1 MKMKTG
7 IGSWL
12 AAILVSLGVIIAGC
26 VQSGTTTLPAYVKMV
41 DGVQVVTINAK
52 EFKFTPSEI
61 HLNPGKAKFILIN
74 DGAVEHEFEVYE
86 TANRQKLMDAMSAN
100 DQKAADSLA
109 MARIKSVSSKQTK
122 ESDVVTLKGGTYEIG
137 CHVVGHFEAGMKG
150 TLTVAGG
157 SNSESKPESKT
168 ETSATPASY
177 SGPVASIVRK
187 ATDVPP
193 RILRTENEKVVIY
206 LETRE
211 VVGELADGVQYRYW
225 TYNGTVPGPMLRVK
239 EGDTVEFH
247 LKNNGES
254 TMTHSIDLHAVSGQG
269 GGAAL
274 TQVKPGEEKV
284 FTFRAINPGIYIYH
298 CASPHIPTHISN
310 GMYGMILV
318 EPKEGL
324 PPVDKEFYVVQ
335 GEIYSSSKRGEKG
348 MHSFSF
354 EKMQLEQP
362 EYVVFNGKASALTG
376 DNAMKA
382 NVGDKV
388 RIYIGVGA
396 FLPSSFHVIGE
407 IFDKVYPEGSFSDP
421 HKNVQTTFVPA
432 GGAAA
437 VEFKID
443 VPANYILVDHS
454 LTRTIDKGALAIIQ
468 ATGPED
474 KSVFGGTGT
483 PQETH

>member
-1 MKMKTG
+1 MKIKIG
-7 IGSWL
+7 RGSWL
-12 AAILVSLGVIIAGC
+12 AAVLVSLAVIIAGC
-26 VQSGTTTLPAYVKMV
+26 VQSGTSLPSYVKMV

-52 EFKFTPSEI
+52 EFAFTPAEI

-74 DGAVEHEFEVYE
+74 GGSVEHELVIYEASKKDIVSKAEAAEDEKTIAANIITEVE
-86 TANRQKLMDAMSAN
+86 EVPKGES
-100 DQKAADSLA
+100 
-109 MARIKSVSSKQTK
+109 K
-122 ESDVVTLKGGTYEIG
+122 ESEIIDLKEGTYEIG
-137 CHVVGHFEAGMKG
+137 CHIVGHFDAGMKG
-150 TLTVAGG
+150 TVTVG
-157 SNSESKPESKT
+157 SVSKSEAKT
-168 ETSATPASY
+168 DAKADTSATPASY
-177 SGPVASIVRK
+177 SGPVANIVRK

-193 RILRTENEKVVIY
+193 RILRSGNEKVVIY
-206 LETRE
+206 LETKE
-211 VVGELADGVQYRYW
+211 VVGELADGVQYKYW

-247 LKNNGES
+247 LKNNGDS

-269 GGAAL
+269 GGASL

-324 PPVDKEFYVVQ
+324 PQVDKEFYVVQ
-335 GEIYSSSKRGEKG
+335 GEIYSASKRGEKG
-348 MHSFSF
+348 MHAFSF
-354 EKMQLEQP
+354 EKMQMEQP
-362 EYVVFNGKASALTG
+362 EYYVFNGKASALTG

-382 NVGDKV
+382 SVGDKV

-396 FLPSSFHVIGE
+396 FKPSSFHVIGE
-407 IFDKVYPEGSFSDP
+407 IFDTVYPEGSFSDP
-421 HKNVQTTFVPA
+421 HKNVQTTFIPA

-474 KSVFGGTGT
+474 KSIFSGTGT